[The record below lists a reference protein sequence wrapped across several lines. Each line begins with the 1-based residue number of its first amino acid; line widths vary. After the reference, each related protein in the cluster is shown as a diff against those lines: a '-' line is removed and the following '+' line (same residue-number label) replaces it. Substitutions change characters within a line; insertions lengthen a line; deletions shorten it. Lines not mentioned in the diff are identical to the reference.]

1 MKAPFDLALID
12 SLADRFWERGEHTLQ
27 AFKVVP
33 DGESPFEIFL
43 ELAGFPEGG
52 WVADMGCGFGEFA
65 RVAGKIRPDLKVLNI
80 NLSARQLAYCPAPIL
95 FRDFTETRLPDESFS
110 GVLFAFSLGHSSVR
124 RALQEAFRI
133 LKPGGI
139 LAIYDMLGNTESLLP
154 LAYEIFEPYQDEALR
169 VGFKPIMKWEFAHLG
184 YTESNFIPP
193 EAVAELF
200 GETRPCFWTY
210 ERNS

>member
-1 MKAPFDLALID
+1 MKAPFNLALID
-12 SLADRFWERGEHTLQ
+12 SLADRFWDRGERTLQ
-27 AFKVVP
+27 AFRLVP
-33 DGESPFEIFL
+33 DGKSPFEIFL
-43 ELAGFPEGG
+43 ELADFPEGG
-52 WVADMGCGFGEFA
+52 AVADMGCGFGEFA
-65 RVAGKIRPDLKVLNI
+65 RAAGKFRPDLRVTNI
-80 NLSARQLAYCPAPIL
+80 NLSARQLAHCPEPTL
-95 FRDFTETRLPDESFS
+95 FCDFTNTRLPAASFS
-110 GVLFAFSLGHSSVR
+110 GVLFAFSLGHSAVR

-139 LAIYDMLGNTESLLP
+139 LAIYDMLGNTDSLLP

-184 YTESNFIPP
+184 YTESDFIPQ

-210 ERNS
+210 ERAS